1 MQAALASTAMI
12 GRDTVNYRDIAKRAV
27 GAGFVTLV
35 LACLLVGI
43 EALSTT
49 TGLEI
54 RTRYRA
60 VFCASIGV
68 AIVYFLSQLMHAGRA
83 MPAVVGGLLIL
94 VTFGIL
100 EWAYLQGLPL
110 GDLLPFE
117 AQVVNWAAAIVPL
130 SLVLRG
136 TYIIWAQKSKNVVR
150 TGSQREAGFAVF
162 YLKYNKIIGTVLI
175 LFAIAL
181 PFMPFANRRLIDVAT
196 LVVTYIMLG
205 WGLNIVVGLAG
216 LLDLGY
222 VAFYAVGAYT
232 YAMLS
237 TDVGLSFW
245 FALPIAGAMSASFGL
260 LLGFPVLRLRG
271 DYLAIVTLGFGEMIR
286 VILTNWWW
294 FTGGPN
300 GINNVARP
308 SFFARRG
315 DIFTILRPRLFP
327 QSARVLPLLPDPG
340 LCAGD
345 EFLHPPHPALADR
358 PGLGS
363 VA

>member
-1 MQAALASTAMI
+1 MQAVLAGPAP
-12 GRDTVNYRDIAKRAV
+12 DIREFAKRAV
-27 GAGFVTLV
+27 LAGIVTLV
-35 LACLLVGI
+35 LSCLLIGI
-43 EALSTT
+43 EAVSTT

-54 RTRYRA
+54 HTRYRA

-68 AIVYFLSQLMHAGRA
+68 AIVYFFSQMTHAGKPL
-83 MPAVVGGLLIL
+83 PAIIGGLLL
-94 VTFGIL
+94 LAGFGAL
-100 EWAYLQGLPL
+100 EAAYLNGSPL
-110 GDLLPFE
+110 GDQLPFE

-136 TYIIWAQKSKNVVR
+136 LYVLWTKTTKGPVR
-150 TGSQREAGFAVF
+150 SASQREAGFAIF
-162 YLKYNKIIGTVLI
+162 YLRYNKLIGLVLI
-175 LFAIAL
+175 VFALAL

-245 FALPIAGAMSASFGL
+245 FSLPIAGAMAASFGI

-300 GINNVARP
+300 GI
-308 SFFARRG
+308 
-315 DIFTILRPRLFP
+315 
-327 QSARVLPLLPDPG
+327 
-340 LCAGD
+340 
-345 EFLHPPHPALADR
+345 
-358 PGLGS
+358 
-363 VA
+363 